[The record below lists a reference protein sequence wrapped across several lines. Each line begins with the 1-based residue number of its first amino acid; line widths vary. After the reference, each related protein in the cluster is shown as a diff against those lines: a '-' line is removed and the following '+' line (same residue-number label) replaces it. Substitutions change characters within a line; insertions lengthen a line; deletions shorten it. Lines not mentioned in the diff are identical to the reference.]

1 MAIQWEDVNIQ
12 GIQPRFQPVQYN
24 IPLQTVNNTPVS
36 TTPNPYFNRTG
47 MQQTTRPIENA
58 YIEQP
63 IANKQNID
71 SRVSQFLTN
80 ARNNAVGAQYSQTLR
95 RKQGYYDCSSFVA
108 GNLNQM
114 GFNVNPNMTTATMP
128 NDLKKAGFSMIPF
141 NPNDLREGD
150 ILWRNGHTE
159 IYSGNGNTIGAHS
172 TKSGVGERSLY
183 GRNGNLITPYTHI
196 FRHSW
201 S

>member
-1 MAIQWEDVNIQ
+1 
-12 GIQPRFQPVQYN
+12 
-24 IPLQTVNNTPVS
+24 
-36 TTPNPYFNRTG
+36 
-47 MQQTTRPIENA
+47 
-58 YIEQP
+58 
-63 IANKQNID
+63 
-71 SRVSQFLTN
+71 
-80 ARNNAVGAQYSQTLR
+80 
-95 RKQGYYDCSSFVA
+95 
-108 GNLNQM
+108 M